1 MDTAL
6 YQGCGAEDMEKIYG
20 PHANRAN
27 IMRLNRLLSPSS
39 VAVIGASDKQGKVGQ
54 AVMES
59 MARGNIRVYPV
70 NPHEDTVG
78 GKRSYASVRELPE
91 VPDLAVIAV
100 SAQAAVPVARE
111 CAEKGIPFIIPIA
124 GGFAETGLEGRKLE
138 EDLRHSIAGT
148 DTRILGPNTMG
159 VFVPGRGLDTF
170 FLPIERSPRPESGH
184 IALVSQS
191 GSILAGLY
199 ESAEDEGVG
208 LHACVGIG
216 NKVDLDESDFLEH
229 FGEEPECNCIALY
242 LESFAH
248 GRRFMESCRSISL
261 HKPIVAVRVG
271 ITPRGAKAA
280 TSHTGALASSSD
292 ALVTGVFHQTGVIRV
307 SDEREMLDAAKA
319 LANVTRVDGD
329 RIAIVSST
337 GGFGVIATDYIES
350 KEKGFGMR
358 LAELSEETK
367 ARIREKVP
375 SFASVNNPIDLTG
388 AVTNKMYDQVLEIME
403 DEASADAILLILQFQ
418 PPGVDK
424 GLVDVAE
431 GWFAKGRK
439 PLVVCC
445 IGGSFPRPILRNFER
460 RGIPTYTTLRR
471 AVFALHVLSER
482 GRYLKRHG
490 R

>member
-1 MDTAL
+1 MKLDKL
-6 YQGCGAEDMEKIYG
+6 
-20 PHANRAN
+20 
-27 IMRLNRLLSPSS
+27 LNPAS
-39 VAVIGASDKQGKVGQ
+39 VAVVGASDKQGKVGQ

-59 MARGNIRVYPV
+59 MGRGKIRVFPV
-70 NPHEDTVG
+70 NPHESVVAG
-78 GKRSYASVRELPE
+78 MRSYPSILDVPE
-91 VPDLAVIAV
+91 VVDLAVIAV
-100 SAQAAVPVARE
+100 SAQGAVPVVRD
-111 CAEKGIPFIIPIA
+111 CVKKGVPFVIPVA
-124 GGFAETGLEGRKLE
+124 GGFGETGPEGRELE
-138 EDLRHSIAGT
+138 AHLREAVAGSV
-148 DTRILGPNTMG
+148 TRILGPNTMG
-159 VFVPGRGLDTF
+159 VFVPSSGLDTF
-170 FLPIERSPRPESGH
+170 FLPIERSPRPEDGRIS
-184 IALVSQS
+184 LVSQS

-199 ESAEDEGVG
+199 ESCEDEGVG

-216 NKVDLDESDFLEH
+216 NKVDLDENDFLEH
-229 FGEEPECNCIALY
+229 FGEDPNCDCIALY
-242 LESFAH
+242 LESFAD
-248 GRRFMESCRSISL
+248 GRRFMDTCHSITL

-271 ITPRGAKAA
+271 VTSRGAKAA
-280 TSHTGALASSSD
+280 TSHTGALATSSD
-292 ALVTGVFHQTGVIRV
+292 NLVTGVFRQSGVIRV
-307 SDEREMLDAAKA
+307 ADEREMLDAAKA

-350 KEKGFGMR
+350 REKGFGMH

-367 ARIREKVP
+367 ARIRQKVP

-388 AVTNKMYDQVLEIME
+388 AVTNRMYDQVLEIMQ
-403 DEASADAILLILQFQ
+403 DEANADAILLILQFQ

-471 AVFALHVLSER
+471 AVFALKVLSER
-482 GRYLKRHG
+482 GDYLRRNG